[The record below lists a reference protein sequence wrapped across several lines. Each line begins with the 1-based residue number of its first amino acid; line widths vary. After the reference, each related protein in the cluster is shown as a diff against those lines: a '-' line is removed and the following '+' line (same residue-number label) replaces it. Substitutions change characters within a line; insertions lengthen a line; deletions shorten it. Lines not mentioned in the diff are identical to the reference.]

1 MKIKN
6 AAELREAKQN
16 RKTLAEKLASTNKP
30 EMTDEESRAWNAL
43 KAEYDGL
50 NGDISAYDAH
60 QERSASLVDIEAQEQ
75 RGQQQAA
82 SQRTPAQLAE
92 RQNLR
97 LFRNLG
103 EQLVAVREAAFGH
116 GVDERLNQLNAEA
129 RALGSSEGVGAD
141 GGFAV
146 QTDFT
151 GVMLESAVETGDIL
165 SRVDTYEVGAN
176 ANGARWVEIDETSV
190 ATTVFGGV
198 QVYWAAEA
206 TAVSA
211 SKPTMSEV
219 KLDLEKLMGIAYA
232 TEELMQDTIFM
243 SSLYTRAFT
252 VAIQRILEG
261 DIVSGDGVA
270 RLKGLLNSGALVT
283 VNKENGQA
291 ADTFVYQN
299 VVHMWG
305 RLLARS
311 RRNAVWMMHPDVE
324 EILPLMTFPV
334 GTGGVPVYLPPSGV
348 ADSPFARLY
357 GRPIIPS
364 DHCSALGDLGDVFLW
379 DPTQYFLI
387 TKGGVQSAASIH
399 VAFLT
404 AENCFRFIFRANGLP
419 KKNSALTIKN
429 SSNPRS
435 PYVTLQAR

>member
-1 MKIKN
+1 MGKIKN

-16 RKTLAEKLASTNKP
+16 RKTLADKLASTNKP
-30 EMTDEESRAWNAL
+30 DMTDEEARAWNAL

-50 NGDISAYDAH
+50 NGEINAFEAH

-75 RGQQQAA
+75 RGQQQGA
-82 SQRTPAQLAE
+82 SQRMPTQVAE
-92 RQNLR
+92 RQNLH
-97 LFRNLG
+97 LFKNLG
-103 EQLVAVREAAFGH
+103 EQLVAVRNAAFGQS
-116 GVDERLNQLNAEA
+116 DERLNQLNAEA
-129 RALGSSEGVGAD
+129 RALGNQEGVGAD

-151 GVMLESAVETGDIL
+151 GVMLDSAIETGDIL

-176 ANGARWVEIDETSV
+176 ANGAKWVEIDETSV

-198 QVYWAAEA
+198 QAYWAAEA
-206 TAVSA
+206 ASVTA
-211 SKPTMSEV
+211 SKPAMREV
-219 KLDLEKLMGIAYA
+219 KLDLEKLMGIAYS
-232 TEELMQDTIFM
+232 TEELMQDTTFM
-243 SSLYTRAFT
+243 STLYTRAFT
-252 VAIQRILEG
+252 AAIQRILEG
-261 DIVSGDGVA
+261 DIVTGDGVA
-270 RLKGLLNSGALVT
+270 RLKGLLNAGALVT
-283 VNKENGQA
+283 VSKENGQA
-291 ADTFVYQN
+291 ADTFIYQN

-305 RLLARS
+305 RLLPRS
-311 RRNAVWMMHPDVE
+311 RRNSVWMMHPDVE
-324 EILPLMTFPV
+324 EVLPLMTFPV
-334 GTGGVPVYLPPSGV
+334 GTGGVPVYLPPSGA

-379 DPTQYFLI
+379 DPQEYFLI
-387 TKGGVQSAASIH
+387 TKGGMQSAASIH

-429 SSNPRS
+429 SSNKRS